1 MAHTLGLT
9 DINQRILNENSVIES
24 RNTERKNLY
33 QKSLTDI
40 ATLKTQKQGD
50 IDADTTSQKESTG
63 QGVLDFYE
71 SAKSSKNLVSN
82 FYKNSKSIVG
92 DSGIELEE
100 AQAWQPGRVVNIL
113 SMGKGGGDAAAG
125 ADRAVNILSLGD
137 ATSEAAAPIMA
148 THVAPAISVG
158 KGVTNA
164 DEILNTG
171 SSIGSSI
178 VKGAKNLGEMGS
190 LAKAATGLQIGL
202 GALDAYED
210 ISHGKIE
217 GDTPAEKV
225 SNVADMVGGGAAAA
239 FAVGTAL
246 DATFIGAPAGLALQ
260 ALAGLAGLVS
270 AGADIYED
278 ESEKTQ
284 TKKQV
289 TSLVPPPKPLT
300 QSTQA
305 IIAQGST
312 GQEVKV
318 N

>member
-40 ATLKTQKQGD
+40 ATLKTKKQGD

-100 AQAWQPGRVVNIL
+100 AQAWAPGRVVNIL
-113 SMGKGGGDAAAG
+113 SMGKGGGDAAGAG
-125 ADRAVNILSLGD
+125 RAVNILSLGD

-148 THVAPAISVG
+148 THVAPALSIG

-171 SSIGSSI
+171 SSI
-178 VKGAKNLGEMGS
+178 VKGFKNLGEMGS

-246 DATFIGAPAGLALQ
+246 DATFIGAPVGLALQ
-260 ALAGLAGLVS
+260 AAAGLAGLVS
-270 AGADIYED
+270 AGADIFQD

>member
-100 AQAWQPGRVVNIL
+100 AQAWAPGRVVNIL
-113 SMGKGGGDAAAG
+113 SMGKGGGDAAGAG
-125 ADRAVNILSLGD
+125 RAVNILSLGD

-148 THVAPAISVG
+148 THVAPALSIG

-171 SSIGSSI
+171 SSI
-178 VKGAKNLGEMGS
+178 VKGFKNLGEMGS

-246 DATFIGAPAGLALQ
+246 DATFIGAPVGLALQ
-260 ALAGLAGLVS
+260 AAAGLAGLVS
-270 AGADIYED
+270 AGADIFQD